1 MSQLKKTTVCV
12 QGMHCASCDILV
24 KKQFQKIDNIQSVQ
38 ANHNT
43 QTAEITYTGHL
54 DKEELNQR
62 IAQFGYTVVDQ
73 HSFLPEK
80 KESLAKRL
88 FDAGAIAMI
97 LFMVF
102 VIAQQLNVVPSFQSA
117 SLTYTTVFIL
127 GLVASTSTCMA
138 TSGAMFLATIGKL
151 NQQNLNAVE
160 SVVGSRIGVQDDKW
174 MNNFMPALMFN
185 VGRIGAYT
193 VGGFI
198 IGLVGQTVSNN
209 AQFGSILS
217 LAVAFMMILIGLDM
231 LKIISISSLLP
242 NSLSKGLFDK
252 LEHKFSQNPRRTAI
266 FMGAITYFLPC
277 GFTQTVQVYALG
289 LADPVKSAAMM
300 AIFAIGT
307 MPALLAIGFAS
318 SFTKSSFYPMF
329 SKVMGMVVF
338 VIGISYVTN
347 ALHLYGIKIPVLSS
361 FSSTVVGESVQA
373 QQQGK
378 VQVIRM
384 SVDYGGYTPASF
396 TVKQNTP
403 VRWIVEGK
411 NVFGC
416 QGALVSSKLNINTT
430 LKVGENIFE
439 FTPTEKGD
447 IPFSCSMGM
456 FAGII
461 TVI

>member
-1 MSQLKKTTVCV
+1 MSKLKKTTVCV

-24 KKQFQKIDNIQSVQ
+24 KNQFQKIDNIQSVQ
-38 ANHNT
+38 ADHHT
-43 QTAEITYTGHL
+43 QTAEITYTGDL
-54 DKEELNQR
+54 NKAELNQK
-62 IAQFGYTVVDQ
+62 IAQFGYTVVEPQ
-73 HSFLPEK
+73 AFVQER

-97 LFMVF
+97 LFMLF
-102 VIAQQLNVVPSFQSA
+102 VVAQEFSLIPSFQSS
-117 SLTYTTVFIL
+117 SLTFTTVFIL

-151 NQQNLNAVE
+151 NSTQGVSTEKQ
-160 SVVGSRIGVQDDKW
+160 SV
-174 MNNFMPALMFN
+174 MHNFMPALMFN
-185 VGRIGAYT
+185 VGRVGAYT
-193 VGGFI
+193 VGGFL
-198 IGLVGQTVSNN
+198 IGMVGQAVSGN
-209 AQFGSILS
+209 AQFGSMLS
-217 LAVAFMMILIGLDM
+217 LGVAFMMILIGLDM
-231 LKIISISSLLP
+231 LKLISLSSILP
-242 NSLSKGLFDK
+242 NSLNKGLFEK
-252 LEHKFSQNPRRTAI
+252 LEHKFSQNPRGTAI

-318 SFTKSSFYPMF
+318 SFTKSALYPMF

-338 VIGISYVTN
+338 VIGISYVSN
-347 ALHLYGIKIPVLSS
+347 ALTLYGVKIPVISS
-361 FSSTVVGESVQA
+361 LNSTLAGDATVA
-373 QQQGK
+373 QEQGDF
-378 VQVIRM
+378 QVIRM
-384 SVDYGGYTPASF
+384 TVDYGGYKPASF
-396 TVKQNTP
+396 TVKQNKP
-403 VRWIVEGK
+403 VRWEIEGK

-430 LKVGENIFE
+430 LKVGENVFE